1 MRGFFVYNSM
11 KVIGIILLIII
22 GLYLLI
28 GLLIYLWWLIDEYNE
43 TINKFK
49 YDSVRDKLD
58 GIYFTIKW
66 GAVLIIIWPFVLFD
80 NKKYK

>member
-11 KVIGIILLIII
+11 EIIGIILLVLVGTYLFI
-22 GLYLLI
+22 GLC
-28 GLLIYLWWLIDEYNE
+28 IYLWWLIDEYNK
-43 TINKFK
+43 TINKYK
-49 YDSVRDKLD
+49 YDSTRDKLD

-66 GAVLIIIWPFVLFD
+66 GAILIIIWPFVLFD